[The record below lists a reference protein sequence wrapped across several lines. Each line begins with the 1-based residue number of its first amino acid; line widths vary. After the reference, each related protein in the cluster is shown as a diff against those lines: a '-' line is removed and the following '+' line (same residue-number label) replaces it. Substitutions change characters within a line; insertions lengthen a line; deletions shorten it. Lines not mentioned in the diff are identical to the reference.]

1 MISSSNFAT
10 SAWLGVLDR
19 KDPGITSRFSSLP
32 DPQSK
37 LFFANSAVS
46 HKRKKRSVSNKRL
59 PPPRWG
65 AESNQV
71 PRAYLPLLVKEIT
84 CGNFSGDNN
93 GKISN
98 DDRKLVNVL
107 AVRR

>member
-10 SAWLGVLDR
+10 SAWLGVLAR

-37 LFFANSAVS
+37 LCFANSAVS
-46 HKRKKRSVSNKRL
+46 HKRKKRSVSNKR
-59 PPPRWG
+59 PPPPWG

>member
-37 LFFANSAVS
+37 LCFANSAVS
-46 HKRKKRSVSNKRL
+46 HKRKKRSVSNKR
-59 PPPRWG
+59 PPPWG

-84 CGNFSGDNN
+84 CGKFSGDNN

-107 AVRR
+107 TVRR

>member
-10 SAWLGVLDR
+10 SAWLGVLAR
-19 KDPGITSRFSSLP
+19 KDPGITSWFFSLP

-37 LFFANSAVS
+37 LCFANSAVS
-46 HKRKKRSVSNKRL
+46 HKRKKRSVSNKR
-59 PPPRWG
+59 PPLG
-65 AESNQV
+65 CQA

-84 CGNFSGDNN
+84 CENFSGDNN

-98 DDRKLVNVL
+98 DDRKLVKVL
-107 AVRR
+107 NVRR